1 MSKIGDLF
9 VRLGLKK
16 DEFSRGIKDAKKEI
30 EGFGI
35 GLKNMAAGAK
45 VAWAAVAAA
54 VVKFATD
61 AVKMTQKWGDEW
73 KTMMAGVN
81 AAYGSFVRQLAS
93 GEGFSNLFANMREAS
108 RLAREAAR
116 ELDEVF
122 ERTTSYNYTEAQ
134 TNKEIAQLQLIMR
147 DSSKSDKER
156 MAAAQQIIQKT
167 EELGRLKK
175 DIATQEADGYRKQL
189 KSQTQMNDDEIN
201 FLVREYNQNKAIIDQ
216 GRAYLQEKKRL
227 EGNVSAARN
236 NAAFAA
242 GRPGS
247 DYLTQQWLDAKDAL
261 DKFEAGTSQAVKDV
275 AAMTAKYDKGNDELI
290 SNLAKAEVAVI
301 NVDTAMY
308 HAQMRATSMLGSLS
322 KAGSGVSTGDTTDPG
337 AEAAA
342 KIQQRAVDS
351 AKSELHLLAEKYNA
365 EKALLQQYGMDTEA
379 LTKEYEA
386 NTYKILLDYTN
397 KRGAN
402 AQEREALLREA
413 YKAEKDELQQAGID
427 ITTLTDSFMK
437 RLLEISDEGFQEF
450 VDQLD
455 EEFPIELEPIE
466 IVDDEFQAWLD
477 QLERN
482 VERAKEI
489 TEDFHN
495 AVVAGFSDACQEMAD
510 QLFGLEDFNP
520 ASVIKALLDPL
531 CKMAITAG
539 EIIMLEGIATV
550 AAKDALL
557 SFGWTGYGAI
567 AAGAALM
574 AAGAAASAGLA
585 ALAKNG
591 GTATSSS
598 TYQGGSGAASTQ
610 TIKTELEV
618 VVTGRIS
625 GRDLVLSG
633 QRTVS
638 ENNR

>member
-16 DEFSRGIKDAKKEI
+16 DEFSRGIKDAKKET

-61 AVKMTQKWGDEW
+61 AIKMTQKWGDEW

-93 GEGFSNLFANMREAS
+93 GEGFSNLFANMREAA

-175 DIATQEADGYRKQL
+175 DIATQEADAYRKQL

-216 GRAYLQEKKRL
+216 GRAYLNERKQAQKAKTWL
-227 EGNVSAARN
+227 SIGAALDDTPGGSPLNSARDD
-236 NAAFAA
+236 AAQAVK
-242 GRPGS
+242 
-247 DYLTQQWLDAKDAL
+247 DLDAA
-261 DKFEAGTSQAVKDV
+261 TSQAVKDV
-275 AAMTAKYDKGNDELI
+275 AAVLKKYDKGNDELI

-365 EKALLQQYGMDTEA
+365 EKALLQQYGMDIEA

-402 AQEREALLREA
+402 AQEREAMLREA

-591 GTATSSS
+591 GSATSSS
-598 TYQGGSGAASTQ
+598 TYQGGGGAASTQ

>member
-16 DEFSRGIKDAKKEI
+16 DEFSRGIKDAKKET

-93 GEGFSNLFANMREAS
+93 GEGFSNLFANMREAA

-216 GRAYLQEKKRL
+216 GRAYLNERKQAQKDKTWL
-227 EGNVSAARN
+227 SIGAALDDTPGGSAMGQMRDD
-236 NAAFAA
+236 AAQ
-242 GRPGS
+242 RVK
-247 DYLTQQWLDAKDAL
+247 DLDAA
-261 DKFEAGTSQAVKDV
+261 TSQAVKDV
-275 AAMTAKYDKGNDELI
+275 AAVLQKYDKGNDELI

-402 AQEREALLREA
+402 AQEREAMLREA

-427 ITTLTDSFMK
+427 ITTLTDTFMK

-455 EEFPIELEPIE
+455 EEFPVELEPIE

-477 QLERN
+477 QLKRN

-591 GTATSSS
+591 GSATSSS
-598 TYQGGSGAASTQ
+598 TYQGGGGAASTQ

>member
-16 DEFSRGIKDAKKEI
+16 DEFSRGIKDAKKET

-73 KTMMAGVN
+73 RTMMAGVN

-93 GEGFSNLFANMREAS
+93 GEGFSNLFANMREAA

-201 FLVREYNQNKAIIDQ
+201 FLIREYNQNKTIIDQ
-216 GRAYLQEKKRL
+216 GRAYLNERKQAQKDKTWL
-227 EGNVSAARN
+227 SIGAALDDTPGGSALGQMRDD
-236 NAAFAA
+236 AAQ
-242 GRPGS
+242 RVK
-247 DYLTQQWLDAKDAL
+247 DLDAA
-261 DKFEAGTSQAVKDV
+261 TSQAVKDV
-275 AAMTAKYDKGNDELI
+275 AAVLQKYDKGNDELI

-427 ITTLTDSFMK
+427 TTTLTDTFMK

-574 AAGAAASAGLA
+574 AAGATASAGLA

-591 GTATSSS
+591 GSATSSS
-598 TYQGGSGAASTQ
+598 TYQGGGGAASTQ

>member
-16 DEFSRGIKDAKKEI
+16 DEFSRGIKDAKKET

-61 AVKMTQKWGDEW
+61 AVKMTQKWGDQW
-73 KTMMAGVN
+73 RTTMAGVN

-93 GEGFSNLFANMREAS
+93 GEGFSNLFANMREAA
-108 RLAREAAR
+108 RLAREAAQ

-167 EELGRLKK
+167 EELGQLKK

-189 KSQTQMNDDEIN
+189 KSQTKMNDDEIN

-216 GRAYLQEKKRL
+216 GRAYLNERKQAQKDKTWL
-227 EGNVSAARN
+227 SIGAALDDTPGGSALGQMRDD
-236 NAAFAA
+236 AAQ
-242 GRPGS
+242 RVK
-247 DYLTQQWLDAKDAL
+247 DLDAA
-261 DKFEAGTSQAVKDV
+261 TSQAVKDV
-275 AAMTAKYDKGNDELI
+275 AAVLQKYDKGNDELI

-322 KAGSGVSTGDTTDPG
+322 KAGSGVSTDDTTDPG

-427 ITTLTDSFMK
+427 TTTLTDTFMK

-591 GTATSSS
+591 GSATSSS
-598 TYQGGSGAASTQ
+598 TYQGGGGAASTQ

>member
-16 DEFSRGIKDAKKEI
+16 DEFSRGIKDAKKET

-93 GEGFSNLFANMREAS
+93 GEGFSNLFANMREAA

-175 DIATQEADGYRKQL
+175 EIATQEADGYRKQL

-216 GRAYLQEKKRL
+216 GRAYLNERKQAQKDKTWL
-227 EGNVSAARN
+227 SIGAALDDTPGGSALGQMRDD
-236 NAAFAA
+236 AAQ
-242 GRPGS
+242 RVK
-247 DYLTQQWLDAKDAL
+247 DLDAA
-261 DKFEAGTSQAVKDV
+261 TSQAVKDV
-275 AAMTAKYDKGNDELI
+275 AAVLQKYYKGNDELI

-427 ITTLTDSFMK
+427 ITTLTDTFMK

-591 GTATSSS
+591 GSATSSS
-598 TYQGGSGAASTQ
+598 TYQGGGGAASTQ

>member
-16 DEFSRGIKDAKKEI
+16 DEFSRGIKDAKKET

-61 AVKMTQKWGDEW
+61 AVKMTQKWGDQW
-73 KTMMAGVN
+73 RTTMAGVN

-108 RLAREAAR
+108 RLAREAAQ

-175 DIATQEADGYRKQL
+175 EIATQEADGYRKQL

-216 GRAYLQEKKRL
+216 GRAYLNDRKQAKKDKTWLSIGAALDDTPGGSALGQMRDD
-227 EGNVSAARN
+227 AARR
-236 NAAFAA
+236 AK
-242 GRPGS
+242 
-247 DYLTQQWLDAKDAL
+247 DLDAA
-261 DKFEAGTSQAVKDV
+261 TSQAVKDV
-275 AAMTAKYDKGNDELI
+275 AAVLQKYDKGNDELI

-322 KAGSGVSTGDTTDPG
+322 KASSGVSTGDTTDPG

-455 EEFPIELEPIE
+455 EEFPVELDPIE
-466 IVDDEFQAWLD
+466 VDDTELQQWLD
-477 QLERN
+477 SFEAAVQ
-482 VERAKEI
+482 RA
-489 TEDFHN
+489 EDLAQEFGD
-495 AVVAGFSDACQEMAD
+495 AVAGGFSDACQEMAD
-510 QLFGLEDFNP
+510 QLFGLKDLNMG
-520 ASVIKALLDPL
+520 SVIQALLTPLADMAIKEGEILVAQGIGVEACKKALESLNGYA
-531 CKMAITAG
+531 AITAG
-539 EIIMLEGIATV
+539 ATLIAIGY
-550 AAKDALL
+550 AAK
-557 SFGWTGYGAI
+557 
-567 AAGAALM
+567 
-574 AAGAAASAGLA
+574 AGLKSLGA
-585 ALAKNG
+585 NA
-591 GTATSSS
+591 
-598 TYQGGSGAASTQ
+598 GGSGAASASAASSGGSYGDVEDRTEI
-610 TIKTELEV
+610 TIYVRGKLD
-618 VVTGRIS
+618 GGDI
-625 GRDLVLSG
+625 VLSG
-633 QRTVS
+633 EKTLNKWDR
-638 ENNR
+638 

>member
-16 DEFSRGIKDAKKEI
+16 DEFSRGIKDAKKET

-61 AVKMTQKWGDEW
+61 AVKMTQKWGDQW
-73 KTMMAGVN
+73 NTTMAGVN
-81 AAYGSFVRQLAS
+81 AAYGAFVRQLAS
-93 GEGFSNLFANMREAS
+93 GEGFSNLFANMREAA
-108 RLAREAAR
+108 RLAREAAQ

-175 DIATQEADGYRKQL
+175 EIATQEADGYRKQL

-216 GRAYLQEKKRL
+216 GRAYLNERKQAQKDKTWL
-227 EGNVSAARN
+227 SIGAALDDTPGGSALGQMRDD
-236 NAAFAA
+236 AAQ
-242 GRPGS
+242 RVK
-247 DYLTQQWLDAKDAL
+247 DLDAA
-261 DKFEAGTSQAVKDV
+261 TSQAVKDV
-275 AAMTAKYDKGNDELI
+275 AAVLQKYDKGNDELI

-322 KAGSGVSTGDTTDPG
+322 KASSGVNTGDTTDPG

-427 ITTLTDSFMK
+427 ITTLTDTFMK

-455 EEFPIELEPIE
+455 EEFPVELEPIE

-591 GTATSSS
+591 GSATSSS
-598 TYQGGSGAASTQ
+598 TYQGGGGAASTQ

>member
-16 DEFSRGIKDAKKEI
+16 DEFSRGIKDAKKET

-61 AVKMTQKWGDEW
+61 AVKMTQKWGDQW
-73 KTMMAGVN
+73 RTTMAGVN

-93 GEGFSNLFANMREAS
+93 GEGFSNLFANMREAA
-108 RLAREAAR
+108 RLAREAAQ

-167 EELGRLKK
+167 EELGQLKK
-175 DIATQEADGYRKQL
+175 DIAAQEADGYRKQL
-189 KSQTQMNDDEIN
+189 KSQTKMNDDEIN

-216 GRAYLQEKKRL
+216 GRAYLNERKQAQKDKTWL
-227 EGNVSAARN
+227 SIGAALDDTPGGSALGQMRDD
-236 NAAFAA
+236 AAQ
-242 GRPGS
+242 RVK
-247 DYLTQQWLDAKDAL
+247 DLDAA
-261 DKFEAGTSQAVKDV
+261 TSQAVKDV
-275 AAMTAKYDKGNDELI
+275 AAVLQKYDKGNDELI

-402 AQEREALLREA
+402 AQEREAMLREA

-427 ITTLTDSFMK
+427 ITTLTDTFMK

-489 TEDFHN
+489 TEDFQN

>member
-16 DEFSRGIKDAKKEI
+16 DEFSRGIKDAKKET
-30 EGFGI
+30 EGFDI
-35 GLKNMAAGAK
+35 GLKKMAAGAK

-61 AVKMTQKWGDEW
+61 AVKMTQKWGDQW
-73 KTMMAGVN
+73 KTTMAGVN

-93 GEGFSNLFANMREAS
+93 GEGFSNLFANMREAA

-175 DIATQEADGYRKQL
+175 DIASQEADAYRKQL

-216 GRAYLQEKKRL
+216 GRAYLNERKQAQKAKTWL
-227 EGNVSAARN
+227 SIGAALDDTPGGSPLNQARDD
-236 NAAFAA
+236 AA
-242 GRPGS
+242 
-247 DYLTQQWLDAKDAL
+247 QQVRDLDAA
-261 DKFEAGTSQAVKDV
+261 TSQAVKDV
-275 AAMTAKYDKGNDELI
+275 AAVLQKYDKGNDELI

-322 KAGSGVSTGDTTDPG
+322 KAGSGVSTGPTTDPG

-351 AKSELHLLAEKYNA
+351 AKSEMHLLAEKYNA
-365 EKALLQQYGMDTEA
+365 EKALLQQYGIDTEA

-397 KRGAN
+397 KHGAN
-402 AQEREALLREA
+402 AQEREALLRA
-413 YKAEKDELQQAGID
+413 AHKAEKDELQQAGID

-450 VDQLD
+450 IDQLD
-455 EEFPIELEPIE
+455 EEFPIELEPFE

-489 TEDFHN
+489 TEDFQN

-574 AAGAAASAGLA
+574 TAGAAASAGLA

-598 TYQGGSGAASTQ
+598 TYQGGGGAASTQ

>member
-16 DEFSRGIKDAKKEI
+16 DEFSRGIKDAKKET

-73 KTMMAGVN
+73 RTMMAGVN
-81 AAYGSFVRQLAS
+81 AAYGSFVRQLTS
-93 GEGFSNLFANMREAS
+93 GEGFSNLFANMREAA

-201 FLVREYNQNKAIIDQ
+201 FLIREYNQNKTIIDQ
-216 GRAYLQEKKRL
+216 GRAYLNERKQAQKDKTWL
-227 EGNVSAARN
+227 SIGAALDDTPGGSALGQMRDD
-236 NAAFAA
+236 AAQ
-242 GRPGS
+242 RVK
-247 DYLTQQWLDAKDAL
+247 DLDAA
-261 DKFEAGTSQAVKDV
+261 TSQAVKDV
-275 AAMTAKYDKGNDELI
+275 AAVLQKYDKGNDELI

-427 ITTLTDSFMK
+427 ITTLTDTFMK

-455 EEFPIELEPIE
+455 EEFPVELEPIE

-591 GTATSSS
+591 GSATSSS
-598 TYQGGSGAASTQ
+598 TYQGGGGAASTQ

>member
-16 DEFSRGIKDAKKEI
+16 DEFSRGIKDAKKET

-93 GEGFSNLFANMREAS
+93 GEGFSNLFANMREAA

-216 GRAYLQEKKRL
+216 GRAYLNERKQAQKDKTWL
-227 EGNVSAARN
+227 SIGAALDDTPGGSAMGQMRDD
-236 NAAFAA
+236 AAQ
-242 GRPGS
+242 RVK
-247 DYLTQQWLDAKDAL
+247 DLDAA
-261 DKFEAGTSQAVKDV
+261 TSQAVKDV
-275 AAMTAKYDKGNDELI
+275 AAVLQKYDKGNDELI

-402 AQEREALLREA
+402 AQEREAMLREA

-427 ITTLTDSFMK
+427 ITTLTDTFMK

-455 EEFPIELEPIE
+455 EEFPVELEPIE

-591 GTATSSS
+591 GSATSSS
-598 TYQGGSGAASTQ
+598 TYQGGGGAASTQ

>member
-16 DEFSRGIKDAKKEI
+16 DEFSRGIKDAKKET

-93 GEGFSNLFANMREAS
+93 GEGFSNLFANMREAA

-216 GRAYLQEKKRL
+216 GRAYLNERKQAQKDKTWL
-227 EGNVSAARN
+227 SIGAALDDTPGGSALGQMRDD
-236 NAAFAA
+236 AAQ
-242 GRPGS
+242 RVK
-247 DYLTQQWLDAKDAL
+247 DLDAA
-261 DKFEAGTSQAVKDV
+261 TSQAVKDV
-275 AAMTAKYDKGNDELI
+275 AAVLQKYDKGNDELI

-427 ITTLTDSFMK
+427 ITTLTDTFMK

-591 GTATSSS
+591 GSATSSS
-598 TYQGGSGAASTQ
+598 TYQGGGGAASTQ

>member
-16 DEFSRGIKDAKKEI
+16 DEFSRGIKDAKKET
-30 EGFGI
+30 EGFDI
-35 GLKNMAAGAK
+35 GLKKMAAGAK

-73 KTMMAGVN
+73 KVTMAGVN

-93 GEGFSNLFANMREAS
+93 GEGFTNLFANMREAA

-156 MAAAQQIIQKT
+156 MDAAQKIIQKT
-167 EELGRLKK
+167 QELATLKK
-175 DIATQEADGYRKQL
+175 DIASQEADAYRKQL
-189 KSQTQMNDDEIN
+189 KSQTQLNDQEIN

-247 DYLTQQWLDAKDAL
+247 NYLTQQWLDAKDAL

-290 SNLAKAEVAVI
+290 ANLGKAEVAVI

-322 KAGSGVSTGDTTDPG
+322 KAGAGGTTDTTDP
-337 AEAAA
+337 AADAAA

-351 AKSELHLLAEKYNA
+351 AKSELHLLAEKYA
-365 EKALLQQYGMDTEA
+365 QEKALLQQYGYDVTA

-386 NTYKILLDYTN
+386 NTYKILSDYTN
-397 KRGAN
+397 KHGAN
-402 AQEREALLREA
+402 AQEREALLRAA

-450 VDQLD
+450 IDQLD
-455 EEFPIELEPIE
+455 EEFPIELEPFE

-489 TEDFHN
+489 TEDFQN

-598 TYQGGSGAASTQ
+598 TYQGGGGAASTQ

>member
-16 DEFSRGIKDAKKEI
+16 DEFSRGIKDAKKET

-93 GEGFSNLFANMREAS
+93 GEGFSNLFANMREAA

-156 MAAAQQIIQKT
+156 MDAAQKIIQKT

-216 GRAYLQEKKRL
+216 GRAYLNERKQAQKDKTWL
-227 EGNVSAARN
+227 SIGAALDDTPGGSALGQMRDD
-236 NAAFAA
+236 AAQ
-242 GRPGS
+242 RVK
-247 DYLTQQWLDAKDAL
+247 DLDAA
-261 DKFEAGTSQAVKDV
+261 TSQAVKDV
-275 AAMTAKYDKGNDELI
+275 AAVLQKYDKGNDELI

-427 ITTLTDSFMK
+427 ITTLTDTFMK

-591 GTATSSS
+591 GSATSSS
-598 TYQGGSGAASTQ
+598 TYQGGGGAASTQ